1 MIQRKQT
8 LFILGSLV
16 CTFFLLFPRDIS
28 NSENCNILLSS
39 LSGSPLNIFFYGS
52 FILGFIAIF
61 LFKNRLLQYRLCLFN
76 MYFQI
81 CPIIFSCS
89 YISTK
94 NCQPQLYD
102 LLGFFL
108 VFLVLAFYGIA
119 AIYIKKD
126 EDLIKSIDRI

>member
-16 CTFFLLFPRDIS
+16 CTFFLLFPRDMG
-28 NSENCNILLSS
+28 NSENCNILLNS

>member
-16 CTFFLLFPRDIS
+16 CTYFLLFPRDIG
-28 NSENCNILLSS
+28 NSENCNILLNS

>member
-16 CTFFLLFPRDIS
+16 CTFFLLFPRDIG
-28 NSENCNILLSS
+28 NSENCNILLNS

>member
-1 MIQRKQT
+1 
-8 LFILGSLV
+8 
-16 CTFFLLFPRDIS
+16 
-28 NSENCNILLSS
+28 
-39 LSGSPLNIFFYGS
+39 
-52 FILGFIAIF
+52 
-61 LFKNRLLQYRLCLFN
+61 

-81 CPIIFSCS
+81 CPIIFSFS

-102 LLGFFL
+102 LLGFFV
-108 VFLVLAFYGIA
+108 VFLILAFYGIA

>member
-28 NSENCNILLSS
+28 NSENCNILLNS

>member
-16 CTFFLLFPRDIS
+16 CTFFLLFPRDMG
-28 NSENCNILLSS
+28 NSENCNILLNS

-61 LFKNRLLQYRLCLFN
+61 LFKNRLLQYRLCVFN

-81 CPIIFSCS
+81 CPIIFACS
-89 YISTK
+89 YMSTK
-94 NCQPQLYD
+94 NCQPQLYEM
-102 LLGFFL
+102 LGIFL
-108 VFLVLAFYGIA
+108 AFLVLAFYGLA

>member
-16 CTFFLLFPRDIS
+16 CTFFLLFPRDMG
-28 NSENCNILLSS
+28 NSENCNILLNS

-102 LLGFFL
+102 LLGSFL

>member
-39 LSGSPLNIFFYGS
+39 LSESPLNIFFYGS

>member
-8 LFILGSLV
+8 FFILISLV
-16 CTFFLLFPRDIS
+16 LSCLIIFSIDLVKSKKCEIILNIS
-28 NSENCNILLSS
+28 NE
-39 LSGSPLNIFFYGS
+39 PVLNMFFYGS
-52 FILGFIAIF
+52 SLLGFIAIF
-61 LFKNRLLQYRLCLFN
+61 FFKNRLLQYRLCVFN

-81 CPIIFSCS
+81 CPIIFACS
-89 YISTK
+89 YMSTK

-102 LLGFFL
+102 MLGVFL
-108 VFLVLAFYGIA
+108 VFLVLAFYGMA

>member
-61 LFKNRLLQYRLCLFN
+61 LFKNRLLQYRLCVFN